1 MFGREN
7 PPHRPSPFSFLPL
20 RALSVHPCFPAAFS
34 PRRPQPSFPPATM
47 APKKRASAS
56 SSSSSSSSSSRR
68 NNQSQ
73 QPSQPSK
80 FGIQHFFERHSQSQT
95 AASSSFPNPPDP
107 IPDRNLNPPQPEP
120 AAADKPPPPDAP
132 SEGGQSSSWQISPEV
147 SKSVTNKRVR
157 FSPGM
162 DPSCSNS
169 KLEKWLSSSA
179 AMASDKSLSFSREV
193 LFEESEDYGSHES
206 NDDAKIAT
214 AVDLKSSF
222 RTPPSMPYGSKEQQL
237 IGGVDCNEET
247 EQLGSQVYR
256 KILRLLNEQ
265 SGQERIL
272 HLCDEWFYTLIGPG
286 DTISVVGDF
295 DEMGRCIVDHAKNLV
310 IVHPDILLSGT
321 RVIIFFCGLL
331 TAGLLKEFPSRQF
344 LEEYAGMVLQKN
356 IENIYACGA
365 FCQEGKSMSVD
376 FGHSDGIK
384 EVNISENSRLEK
396 EITIAMEHCA
406 QVILYT
412 LLMSDRYMNNDINS
426 GLLYYLQMDQTQV
439 LSTEAGRI
447 AVASG
452 VINDISRSHVSVKC
466 LSFFWDI

>member
-162 DPSCSNS
+162 LICQSQDDGGDVVTWKISPVNERLQS
-169 KLEKWLSSSA
+169 LSSKQLPR
-179 AMASDKSLSFSREV
+179 MMRISREAPRPQ
-193 LFEESEDYGSHES
+193 ESTLRPCS
-206 NDDAKIAT
+206 
-214 AVDLKSSF
+214 LK
-222 RTPPSMPYGSKEQQL
+222 
-237 IGGVDCNEET
+237 
-247 EQLGSQVYR
+247 
-256 KILRLLNEQ
+256 
-265 SGQERIL
+265 
-272 HLCDEWFYTLIGPG
+272 
-286 DTISVVGDF
+286 
-295 DEMGRCIVDHAKNLV
+295 
-310 IVHPDILLSGT
+310 
-321 RVIIFFCGLL
+321 
-331 TAGLLKEFPSRQF
+331 
-344 LEEYAGMVLQKN
+344 
-356 IENIYACGA
+356 
-365 FCQEGKSMSVD
+365 
-376 FGHSDGIK
+376 
-384 EVNISENSRLEK
+384 
-396 EITIAMEHCA
+396 
-406 QVILYT
+406 
-412 LLMSDRYMNNDINS
+412 
-426 GLLYYLQMDQTQV
+426 QV
-439 LSTEAGRI
+439 LPRGSTC
-447 AVASG
+447 V
-452 VINDISRSHVSVKC
+452 
-466 LSFFWDI
+466 